1 MNVQKGDTLKFST
14 RAEVVIKANNDTKK
28 GSIKTG
34 NNTYSTGFI
43 NQWLSI
49 GLVTLVK
56 NVNNS

>member
-43 NQWLSI
+43 QRWISF
-49 GLVTLVK
+49 GFVTVIK
-56 NVNNS
+56 NK